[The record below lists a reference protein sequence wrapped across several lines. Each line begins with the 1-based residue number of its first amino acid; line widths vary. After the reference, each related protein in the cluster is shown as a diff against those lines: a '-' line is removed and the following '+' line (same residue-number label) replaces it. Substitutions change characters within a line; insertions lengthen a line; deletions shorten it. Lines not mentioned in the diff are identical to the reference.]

1 MFLKYIIENNV
12 SSLYCID
19 IVCINYVNQKYLKQ
33 LFFGHVLEES
43 NMINDII
50 PITS

>member
-1 MFLKYIIENNV
+1 MHM
-12 SSLYCID
+12 YCID
-19 IVCINYVNQKYLKQ
+19 ILSKNIYMNQKYLKQ